1 MTGSQPLTNC
11 RCLAFVDFS
20 ATRKTTKLAG
30 TKDMATIMKMAITT
44 SVPWSLQVQKQG
56 EELVQFQFTVF
67 GPQQSFQSTF
77 DRNIHKVMQNSLKL
91 KLYINLYSKGGIALS
106 VSVLFSGLFVA
117 PPHLLSEAVTIM
129 FSTITQSVT
138 HISAP
143 RITLKQ
149 INDAIA
155 YKFPVYA
162 FATLCYSHFI
172 RDFF

>member
-1 MTGSQPLTNC
+1 MMSRSFTICVSDRTN
-11 RCLAFVDFS
+11 
-20 ATRKTTKLAG
+20 
-30 TKDMATIMKMAITT
+30 I
-44 SVPWSLQVQKQG
+44 Q
-56 EELVQFQFTVF
+56 
-67 GPQQSFQSTF
+67 
-77 DRNIHKVMQNSLKL
+77 VMQQAVHNSKL
-91 KLYINLYSKGGIALS
+91 RGCLS